1 MPASPNLETKFVNPM
16 RRVAD
21 RVLAGNVVFFVGAG
35 FSIEAEGNSATRL
48 IGRLL
53 VRLVSLAAVLQR
65 CGGDESQGGA
75 ILDRLRTAFRLQG
88 VSRTQPA
95 RCVTRENVD
104 ALAREYYTFNEW
116 VITALGTMA
125 DDVVAPDAV
134 HLRETVDG
142 DMRDMERLLIQL
154 LGDEPRALEPVDWD
168 AIAQLP
174 GGLVRGKALF
184 LDTMGFAN
192 EHVMAGRPREPDA
205 LTVLASYGDRL
216 GARHH
221 ALARL
226 AREGLA
232 PLLVTTNYDL
242 LLEGAY
248 RLAGLV
254 DRDFPPSSPT
264 TIPAATIA
272 TYARVAGARYY
283 FGSGE
288 TQRTARIFK
297 IHGCVDYYRMA
308 RGGTAP
314 VAAAGSTSLAG
325 ANPAAWAAYLPA
337 LVFSYREI
345 QTWRHD
351 AWSRDLIRT
360 LLRTQSLVL
369 CGYSGADPVL
379 HSTFREV
386 YDEMLAALDTRTPAT
401 QNEGAT
407 RAATAADAPLF
418 FFDVAGK
425 REFHGFELLRAASAA
440 SGLHVKDSLLEH
452 PNHVEFEVASDA
464 FPRLDDHFRLL
475 LHFVMRETQQRA
487 LLARGRRLSLRL
499 LKRPCPD
506 AEHAMLLARFT
517 ALRESEMAAVMRSES
532 TSTDAAVARLSMRR
546 SFDAA
551 VGWTWQ
557 FLPGL
562 MRELALAELVES
574 RQGPGDAPDGVRDAP
589 WYYPVSERPEWAAWA
604 AILEMAIQ
612 EMVQWV
618 RGSSVRARP
627 PTGVL
632 AEESPFAVVSFP
644 DSDGTQPVA
653 LCIRLRGFDRIG
665 RPVRMIG
672 AFRRIVV
679 WEFTE
684 QDVPWPAREWA
695 ERLDGPVPGTLTPP
709 ADIIWRFALG
719 DAGWGASP
727 DAVHTAWCWA
737 ATCLGVST

>member
-1 MPASPNLETKFVNPM
+1 
-16 RRVAD
+16 
-21 RVLAGNVVFFVGAG
+21 
-35 FSIEAEGNSATRL
+35 
-48 IGRLL
+48 
-53 VRLVSLAAVLQR
+53 
-65 CGGDESQGGA
+65 
-75 ILDRLRTAFRLQG
+75 
-88 VSRTQPA
+88 
-95 RCVTRENVD
+95 
-104 ALAREYYTFNEW
+104 
-116 VITALGTMA
+116 
-125 DDVVAPDAV
+125 
-134 HLRETVDG
+134 
-142 DMRDMERLLIQL
+142 
-154 LGDEPRALEPVDWD
+154 
-168 AIAQLP
+168 
-174 GGLVRGKALF
+174 LVRGKALF

-205 LTVLASYGDRL
+205 LAVLASYGNRL

-264 TIPAATIA
+264 AIPAATIA

-288 TQRTARIFK
+288 TQRTARLFK
-297 IHGCVDYYRMA
+297 IHGCVDHYRMA
-308 RGGTAP
+308 RGGAAPLTASGT
-314 VAAAGSTSLAG
+314 AAGAG
-325 ANPAAWAAYLPA
+325 SNPAAWAAYLPA

-386 YDEMLAALDTRTPAT
+386 YDEMSAVQAARTLEPADGSV
-401 QNEGAT
+401 QRDVSAD
-407 RAATAADAPLF
+407 DAPLF

-425 REFHGFELLRAASAA
+425 REFHGFELLRAATAA
-440 SGLHVKDSLLEH
+440 SGPPLRDTLLEH
-452 PNHVEFEVASDA
+452 PNHVEFEVAPDA

-506 AEHAMLLARFT
+506 TEHTTLLARFA
-517 ALRESEMAAVMRSES
+517 ALRKAEFSAVMQGES
-532 TSTDAAVARLSMRR
+532 TSADTASVRMSMRR

-551 VGWTWQ
+551 IGWTWL

-604 AILEMAIQ
+604 AILELAIHD
-612 EMVQWV
+612 MVRRV
-618 RGSSVRARP
+618 HDPAVSVAP
-627 PTGVL
+627 LNWVL
-632 AEESPFAVVSFP
+632 AEDSQFAVVSFP
-644 DSDGTQPVA
+644 DGAGVQPAA

-665 RPVRMIG
+665 RPLRMIG
-672 AFRRIVV
+672 AFRRIVI
-679 WEFTE
+679 WEFSE
-684 QDVPWPAREWA
+684 QDVPWAAREWA
-695 ERLDGPVPGTLTPP
+695 DVPQGPAPGTLTPP

-727 DAVHTAWCWA
+727 DALNTARQWA
-737 ATCLGVST
+737 ATSLGIAT